1 MSIDAEEIIKAF
13 EAIDGRR
20 REEAQEDARK
30 GLDEAIENTYALE
43 AQKVKDSLKC
53 DFKMQCDSMGTR
65 LGKSVL
71 AYVNEQRDA
80 YLNRVEKKLDA
91 PMGVEYDTC
100 YRRLRDAQSR
110 EALIKGIAQVLER
123 TRKVIEDWQ
132 PRDFSV
138 LYRSESIDCV
148 KGLLR
153 LGTIT
158 VCEPEQ
164 DEDDPAQD
172 AKSMKER
179 ENDEVQAS
187 YEEQIDSVF
196 DEVFGDLSDPDP
208 NFKKHIE
215 EVTPRVEALMKAGVE
230 AEERLTELK
239 HKAAESV
246 VGSTIDCAGIDIF
259 EGTVTSSATIPKEQL
274 SKLLDLIE
282 DSFALYE
289 QVVKDN
295 GIFGAFPAGKKSM
308 LFSHGTKRRAS
319 NIVMPEAFIP
329 EDGEND
335 DSLEMTIELMTE
347 MGKRRYF
354 GPLDDDFTYFIDLFW
369 YGYAKLAEFM
379 SEATYVDRR
388 ELQQYF
394 SDIRDILQP
403 RAYQLGYQM
412 DQQQF
417 EAFNNQIKKLKG

>member
-20 REEAQEDARK
+20 RKEAQEDARK
-30 GLDEAIENTYALE
+30 GLDEAIEDTYALE
-43 AQKVKDSLKC
+43 AQKIKDGLKC
-53 DFKMQCDSMGTR
+53 DFKMQCDAMGTR

-71 AYVNEQRDA
+71 AYVNEQRDV
-80 YLNRVEKKLDA
+80 YLDRVEKKLDA

-132 PRDFSV
+132 PRDFSA

-246 VGSTIDCAGIDIF
+246 VGSTIDCSGIDIF
-259 EGTVTSSATIPKEQL
+259 EGTVASSATIPKEQL

-412 DQQQF
+412 DQDQF
-417 EAFNNQIKKLKG
+417 EDFNNQIKKLKG

>member
-80 YLNRVEKKLDA
+80 YLNRVEKKLDV
-91 PMGVEYDTC
+91 PTGVEYDTC

-196 DEVFGDLSDPDP
+196 DEVFDDLSEPDP

-246 VGSTIDCAGIDIF
+246 VGSMIDCAGIDIF

>member
-80 YLNRVEKKLDA
+80 YLNRVEKKLDV
-91 PMGVEYDTC
+91 PTGVEYDTC

-196 DEVFGDLSDPDP
+196 DEVFDDLSEPDP

>member
-71 AYVNEQRDA
+71 AYVNEQRTA
-80 YLNRVEKKLDA
+80 YLDRVEKKLDA
-91 PMGVEYDTC
+91 PTNVEYDMC

-132 PRDFSV
+132 PRDYSA
-138 LYRSESIDCV
+138 LYRSQSIDCV
-148 KGLLR
+148 KGLQR

>member
-123 TRKVIEDWQ
+123 TRKIIEDWQ

>member
-20 REEAQEDARK
+20 RKETQEDARK
-30 GLDEAIENTYALE
+30 GLDEAIEDTYALE
-43 AQKVKDSLKC
+43 AQKIKDSLKC
-53 DFKMQCDSMGTR
+53 DFKMQCDAMGTR

-71 AYVNEQRDA
+71 AYVNEQRDV
-80 YLNRVEKKLDA
+80 YLDRVEKKLDA

-110 EALIKGIAQVLER
+110 EALIKGITQVLER
-123 TRKVIEDWQ
+123 TRKVIEDWR
-132 PRDFSV
+132 PRDFSA

-153 LGTIT
+153 LGTIM

-164 DEDDPAQD
+164 DEDDSAQD

-230 AEERLTELK
+230 AEERLIDLK
-239 HKAAESV
+239 RKVAESV
-246 VGSTIDCAGIDIF
+246 AGNTIDCSGIDLF
-259 EGTVTSSATIPKEQL
+259 EGTVASSTTIPKEQL
-274 SKLLDLIE
+274 FKLLDLIE
-282 DSFALYE
+282 SAFALYE

-308 LFSHGTKRRAS
+308 LFRHGSKRRAAD
-319 NIVMPEAFIP
+319 IIMPEAFIP

-335 DSLEMTIELMTE
+335 DSLEMAIELMTE

-412 DQQQF
+412 DQDQF
-417 EAFNNQIKKLKG
+417 EDFNNQIKKLKG